1 LVYHKQPGAVQIIMI
16 KSGVLLEEVSCMA
29 GNLQIFQK
37 NWWSGISLK
46 LCQPNKSQALKFKRK
61 KYICT
66 SVEINEES

>member
-1 LVYHKQPGAVQIIMI
+1 MI
-16 KSGVLLEEVSCMA
+16 EINWSASDVLLKKLRRKAC
-29 GNLQIFQK
+29 NLQIFKK

-66 SVEINEES
+66 SVDVSEES